1 MADYTRVYTGDD
13 GLSHFED
20 LDFDYG
26 DLSGAQTPAAQG
38 VEAASAS
45 PGNVIGAVFRRFA
58 LGNSGKHLAPRKQY
72 AIARRMDYDSGRRHT
87 VPQQLTLSR
96 SYHRT

>member
-1 MADYTRVYTGDD
+1 MADYTRAYTGDD

-38 VEAASAS
+38 VEAANLWWVLPFLKLIQSRHNDAKFELGSS
-45 PGNVIGAVFRRFA
+45 P
-58 LGNSGKHLAPRKQY
+58 
-72 AIARRMDYDSGRRHT
+72 
-87 VPQQLTLSR
+87 LSN
-96 SYHRT
+96 